1 MELRKIEIMKEQM
14 SLENYKKKVE
24 ESLIKHNNCSIHEAK
39 RLMNLY
45 EEDFP
50 ELMKKFSDEKIAS
63 LAMVMGY

>member
-1 MELRKIEIMKEQM
+1 MKEQM

-24 ESLIKHNNCSIHEAK
+24 ESLIKNNNCSIQEAK

-45 EEDFP
+45 EQDFP
-50 ELMKKFSDEKIAS
+50 ELMKKFSDEKVAS